1 MDVVN
6 NVADITIKTVN
17 NTFSNDFFKLISL
30 LLTGIFAGYT
40 LQPVPKWLNKLFD
53 NSNIFKF
60 IIIFTIGITSVYPIN
75 KDKISNIFISSVVI
89 LVIFSV
95 FRYIDTI
102 YEKKEKD
109 EKNKKNI

>member
-17 NTFSNDFFKLISL
+17 DTFSNDFFKLVSL

-53 NSNIFKF
+53 NSHIFKF
-60 IIIFTIGITSVYPIN
+60 IIIFTIGITSAYPIN

-95 FRYIDTI
+95 FRYIDEL
-102 YEKKEKD
+102 YQKD

>member
-1 MDVVN
+1 MDVIDTVGE
-6 NVADITIKTVN
+6 VTVKSVN
-17 NTFSNDFFKLISL
+17 NTFSNDFFKLFSL

-53 NSNIFKF
+53 SSHIFKF
-60 IIIFTIGITSVYPIN
+60 FIIFVIGITSVYPIN
-75 KDKISNIFISSVVI
+75 KNKISNIFISSVVI

-102 YEKKEKD
+102 YEKYEKKEKK
-109 EKNKKNI
+109 EKNI

>member
-17 NTFSNDFFKLISL
+17 DTFSNDFFKLVSI

-53 NSNIFKF
+53 SSHIFKF
-60 IIIFTIGITSVYPIN
+60 FIIFIIGITSAYPIN
-75 KDKISNIFISSVVI
+75 KNKISNIFISSVVI

-95 FRYIDTI
+95 FRYIDEL
-102 YEKKEKD
+102 YQKD

>member
-17 NTFSNDFFKLISL
+17 DTFSNDFFKLVSI

-60 IIIFTIGITSVYPIN
+60 IIIFTIGITSAYPIN

-95 FRYIDTI
+95 FRYIDEL
-102 YEKKEKD
+102 YQKD

>member
-1 MDVVN
+1 MDVI
-6 NVADITIKTVN
+6 DTVGEVTVKSLN
-17 NTFSNDFFKLISL
+17 NTFSNDFFKLFSL

-53 NSNIFKF
+53 SSHIFKF
-60 IIIFTIGITSVYPIN
+60 FIIFIIGITSAYPIN
-75 KDKISNIFISSVVI
+75 KNKISNIFISSVVI

-102 YEKKEKD
+102 YEKNEKN
-109 EKNKKNI
+109 EKNKKIE

>member
-17 NTFSNDFFKLISL
+17 DTFSNDFFKLVSL

-60 IIIFTIGITSVYPIN
+60 IIIFTIGITSAYPIN

-95 FRYIDTI
+95 FRYIDEL
-102 YEKKEKD
+102 YQKD

>member
-1 MDVVN
+1 MTIVN
-6 NVADITIKTVN
+6 NITDITIKTVN
-17 NTFSNDFFKLISL
+17 DTFSNEFFKLISL
-30 LLTGIFAGYT
+30 LLTGILAGYT

-60 IIIFTIGITSVYPIN
+60 IIIFTIGITSTYPIN
-75 KDKISNIFISSVVI
+75 KDKISNIFISSVII

-95 FRYIDTI
+95 FRYIDEI
-102 YEKKEKD
+102 YEQD

>member
-1 MDVVN
+1 MDVIN
-6 NVADITIKTVN
+6 NVTDVTIKTVN
-17 NTFSNDFFKLISL
+17 NTFSNEFFKLISL

-60 IIIFTIGITSVYPIN
+60 FIIFTIGITSTYPIN
-75 KDKISNIFISSVVI
+75 KDKISNIFISSVII

-95 FRYIDTI
+95 FRYIDEI
-102 YEKKEKD
+102 YEKN

>member
-1 MDVVN
+1 MDIN
-6 NVADITIKTVN
+6 NVADITVKSLN
-17 NTFSNDFFKLISL
+17 NTFSNDFFKLFSL

-53 NSNIFKF
+53 SSHIFKF

-75 KDKISNIFISSVVI
+75 KNKISNIFISSVVI

-102 YEKKEKD
+102 YEKY
-109 EKNKKNI
+109 EKNKKKEKNI